1 MEWRP
6 YPTISALKLAALSLL
21 GVLVTEAGYI
31 GVVPLRGAHHRVQLL
46 LLDLVPF
53 VLGMALYLYTLN
65 RLKNSVQN
73 SLWPEAELEPL
84 RRITN
89 SWTFGAFAIFFL
101 GIFAVTIFMPRLYR
115 SDGWGAWLLG
125 MCMMQIANALK
136 KPPSPKPSSRIDWR
150 SRPPL
155 HSDHWGQR

>member
-6 YPTISALKLAALSLL
+6 YPNISALKLAALSLL

-31 GVVPLRGAHHRVQLL
+31 GVVPLRSEHHGVQLL

-53 VLGMALYLYTLN
+53 VFGIALYLYTLN

-73 SLWPEAELEPL
+73 SLWTEAELEPL
-84 RRITN
+84 RRISN
-89 SWTFGAFAIFFL
+89 SGTFLAVAMFFF
-101 GIFAVTIFMPRLYR
+101 GIFAVTLLLPRPYR
-115 SDGWGAWLLG
+115 SAGWGAWLLG
-125 MCMMQIANALK
+125 MCLIQIANALK
-136 KPPSPKPSSRIDWR
+136 KPPSPTPPGSNDWR

-155 HSDHWGQR
+155 QSDQWGQR